1 MTTPYRRLVFDLGGG
16 TPDADTLRAVAALA
30 TALGVDLQCVFI
42 EDEAVLALAELPFA
56 REYRLPTGDWTPIDA
71 TTIAT
76 ELRRAATQTQRLVS
90 QTLEAAGDGQAFALL
105 RGDPATCM
113 AAFCRTD
120 DIVVLAQPGAPA
132 GQVAMRRQPALD
144 ELSASA
150 LLLPSRFKPRAGVVA
165 VVLAAGRDPAFEVA
179 CRVAAAFGDGVLA
192 LIVGQLPADAATE
205 AEHQARAAGVTGISV
220 RNIHATQTHDI
231 LAALAGTRERLLVL
245 GRTSFTGSMRDAG
258 TLAESLGAPVLL
270 VDGAGTSI

>member
-105 RGDPATCM
+105 RGDPATGACEPPR
-113 AAFCRTD
+113 CGTSLSTD
-120 DIVVLAQPGAPA
+120 Q
-132 GQVAMRRQPALD
+132 QVGEGKTMRH
-144 ELSASA
+144 
-150 LLLPSRFKPRAGVVA
+150 
-165 VVLAAGRDPAFEVA
+165 A
-179 CRVAAAFGDGVLA
+179 CRAFQVEIKSSGRKWKSVRTEIRPATPGLLA
-192 LIVGQLPADAATE
+192 PTSSPRESPDARSS
-205 AEHQARAAGVTGISV
+205 ARAAAS
-220 RNIHATQTHDI
+220 RSFSSAKE
-231 LAALAGTRERLLVL
+231 AG
-245 GRTSFTGSMRDAG
+245 S
-258 TLAESLGAPVLL
+258 
-270 VDGAGTSI
+270 GTSASILVTWAGLVPQLTWGSSVVASMVTILSKTASSSVTRLRQ